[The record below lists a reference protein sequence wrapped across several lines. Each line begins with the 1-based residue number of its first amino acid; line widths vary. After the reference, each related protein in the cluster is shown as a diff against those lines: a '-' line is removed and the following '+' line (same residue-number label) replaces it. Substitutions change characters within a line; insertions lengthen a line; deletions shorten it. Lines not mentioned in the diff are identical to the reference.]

1 METRKLKQWEKAS
14 FDAKDSRI
22 SGNPKRHVWNKKA
35 LTLSSDAKSC
45 CFDQVFS
52 VKKLERK
59 EKVSKKVEI
68 SFTRKK
74 KYIIGINKWTK
85 LNLIIVE
92 SNLIINIKI
101 C

>member
-1 METRKLKQWEKAS
+1 M
-14 FDAKDSRI
+14 DSRI

-35 LTLSSDAKSC
+35 LTPSSDAKSY

-52 VKKLERK
+52 VKELERK

-92 SNLIINIKI
+92 SNLIINIKRPERKTSI
-101 C
+101 LFN

>member
-1 METRKLKQWEKAS
+1 M
-14 FDAKDSRI
+14 
-22 SGNPKRHVWNKKA
+22 
-35 LTLSSDAKSC
+35 SSDAKSY

-52 VKKLERK
+52 VKELERK

-74 KYIIGINKWTK
+74 KYIIGINKWTILFARTK

>member
-1 METRKLKQWEKAS
+1 M
-14 FDAKDSRI
+14 
-22 SGNPKRHVWNKKA
+22 
-35 LTLSSDAKSC
+35 SSDAKSY

-52 VKKLERK
+52 VKELERK

>member
-35 LTLSSDAKSC
+35 LTLSSDAKSY

-52 VKKLERK
+52 VKELERK

-85 LNLIIVE
+85 LKLIIVE